1 MTNNNNRIS
10 IRPIVYGLES
20 AFDALNTRFFDG
32 LLKAPCITVSE
43 GTTMRAYGWYVGAEV
58 WHDGEKHAAELNV
71 SCDSLNIPSIEVLTT
86 LMHEMVHIECERLGI
101 KDTARNG
108 IRHNKKFAETAE
120 AHGMIHEKR
129 PDFEKVGFAGVRI
142 PEALH
147 DEILTLCDEFVK
159 AHTIYRDA
167 PVKGEKKKA
176 KQGVIKYIC
185 PVCGCS
191 CRATKPINI
200 MCMECDET
208 MLQA

>member
-1 MTNNNNRIS
+1 MTNNNDRIS
-10 IRPIVYGLES
+10 IRPIVSGLES

-32 LLKAPCITVSE
+32 LLKAPCITVNE
-43 GTTMRAYGWYVGAEV
+43 GTTRSARGWITIAEV
-58 WHDGEKHAAELNV
+58 WHEGDKSACELNI
-71 SCDSLNIPSIEVLTT
+71 SGDYLNRTAIEVLET
-86 LMHEMVHIECERLGI
+86 LMHEMVHIENMRLGI
-101 KDTARNG
+101 QDTARNG

-129 PDFEKVGFAGVRI
+129 PDFDKVGFSGVRI

-147 DEILTLCDEFVK
+147 DEILTLCDEFIK

-185 PVCGCS
+185 PSCGCS

-208 MLQA
+208 MVQA